1 MDSRSCFGHLLLL
14 ISLASFLVNCYS
26 STSHDD
32 LKTYIVYTGNTLY
45 DETSSLLHYKSLLQ
59 QVADHSN
66 QVPKPV
72 LQHYKRSF
80 SGFVA
85 NLSKEEANIM
95 AGLDGVV
102 SVFPN
107 EKRHLLT
114 TKSWDF
120 FGFPQKV
127 ERKNY
132 ESDVI
137 IGVIDSGIW
146 PESGSFNDKGFSPPP
161 TKWKGTCKAYNFSC
175 NNKLIGARYYI
186 SFFDELSEQDFDSP
200 RDCNG
205 HGTHTASIAAGNP
218 ISMASMVGLA
228 EGTARGGTPSARI
241 AVYKV
246 CWGVNCY
253 DSNVLAAFDDAIAD
267 GVDIISAS
275 IASTSNQTVH
285 FRDAISIGAFH
296 AMQRGV
302 LTVLA
307 AGNAG
312 PHPST
317 LYNFSPWAIV
327 VGATTLDRRFVTD
340 VQLGDNTT
348 YEGVSL
354 NTFDL
359 EGKLYPI
366 IYSGD
371 APNTIAGFNR
381 HTSKNCSTNSLDDKM
396 VKGKII
402 LCEANIGVP
411 EAIRVGAIGILIQ
424 GQTNVDLAFSYPL
437 PTSYLRWKDAIK
449 IKKYIHSSSF
459 PTATI
464 RKSREV
470 KDTLAP
476 VVASFSS
483 RGPNNATPEILKP
496 DLVAPGVDIIAS
508 WSPISPI
515 SDIIGDKR
523 KLEFNIKSG
532 TSMSCPHVSS
542 AAAYIKSFHPTWS
555 PAAVRSA
562 LMTTAKQMSP
572 ENNRDA
578 EFAYGAGQI
587 DPVKAMNPGLIYET
601 SEADY
606 IKYLCG
612 QGVNTSALQLIT
624 RDESNCFDMISARDL
639 NYPSFSIKAPHPKH
653 HLSGSFN
660 RTVANVGLS
669 MSTYR
674 AVVTAP
680 KGLVVSVKPDILSFT
695 SLGERLTYVLT
706 VDGKLKKSVESASL
720 VWDDGEFQ
728 VRSPIIVFDERAEKD
743 KGVRL
748 YCINFIYIVI
758 FNLLFYIIID

>member
-1 MDSRSCFGHLLLL
+1 MDRRYYVGHLLLL
-14 ISLASFLVNCYS
+14 ISLSLFLVNCYS
-26 STSHDD
+26 STPEDD
-32 LKTYIVYTGNTLY
+32 IKTYIVYTENTLN
-45 DETSSLLHYKSLLQ
+45 DETSSLLHYQSLLQ

-66 QVPKPV
+66 QVPKPI

-85 NLSKEEANIM
+85 NLSKEEVNIM

-102 SVFPN
+102 YVFSN

-114 TKSWDF
+114 TKSLDF
-120 FGFPQKV
+120 IGFPQKV

-146 PESGSFNDKGFSPPP
+146 PESASFNDKGFSPPP

-205 HGTHTASIAAGNP
+205 HGTHTTSIAAGNP

-296 AMQRGV
+296 SMQRGV

-307 AGNAG
+307 AGNAC

-317 LYNFSPWAIV
+317 LHNFSPWAIV
-327 VGATTLDRRFVTD
+327 VGATTLDMRFVTD

-359 EGKLYPI
+359 EGKLYTI

-371 APNTIAGFNR
+371 APNTIAGFDR
-381 HTSKNCSTNSLDDKM
+381 HTSKNCSTNSLDDNM

-402 LCEANIGVP
+402 LCEAIIGVP

-424 GQTNVDLAFSYPL
+424 GQTNVDLAFSHPL
-437 PTSYLRWKDAIK
+437 PTSYLRLKDAIK

-464 RKSREV
+464 WKSIEV

-483 RGPNNATPEILKP
+483 RGPNNATPEVLKP
-496 DLVAPGVDIIAS
+496 DLVAPGIDIITS
-508 WSPISPI
+508 WSPI
-515 SDIIGDKR
+515 SDIIGEKR
-523 KLEFNIKSG
+523 KLEFNIISG
-532 TSMSCPHVSS
+532 TSMSCPHVLG
-542 AAAYIKSFHPTWS
+542 AAAYIKSLHPIWS
-555 PAAVRSA
+555 PAAIRST
-562 LMTTAKQMSP
+562 LITTTKQMSP
-572 ENNRDA
+572 ENNCDA

-587 DPVKAMNPGLIYET
+587 DPIKAVNPGLIYET
-601 SEADY
+601 NEADY
-606 IKYLCG
+606 IKYCLKYLCG
-612 QGVNTSALQLIT
+612 QGINTSALQLIT
-624 RDESNCFDMISARDL
+624 RDESNCSDTISAKDL

-660 RTVANVGLS
+660 RTVTNVGLP

-680 KGLVVSVKPDILSFT
+680 KGLVVSVKPDNLSFT

-706 VDGKLKKSVESASL
+706 VDGKLKRPIESASL
-720 VWDDGEFQ
+720 IWNDGEFQ
-728 VRSPIIVFDERAEKD
+728 VRSPIIVFDERAEKEKCVGTRD
-743 KGVRL
+743 L
-748 YCINFIYIVI
+748 
-758 FNLLFYIIID
+758 